1 MKLHFKNHFF
11 TLIYHRNREVDNYF
25 KNQKEIPMKELVS
38 SLFVKKI
45 DSYLNYKDYF
55 EKTSLCPTLFI
66 KINFVNNPYYQPLQG
81 A

>member
-1 MKLHFKNHFF
+1 
-11 TLIYHRNREVDNYF
+11 
-25 KNQKEIPMKELVS
+25 MKELVS